1 MYLSDFTI
9 QQFINIVIYHPDN
22 LKLQNLNHEYDFISV
37 FTYFDKSDWDIN
49 DIFLIHLVMS
59 YILFIDILNIKMLIE
74 KLLLSAVKLS

>member
-37 FTYFDKSDWDIN
+37 FTYFDKSD
-49 DIFLIHLVMS
+49 
-59 YILFIDILNIKMLIE
+59 
-74 KLLLSAVKLS
+74 